1 MKRLNWFLLSMLLL
15 LIPVLQSCDESDGYS
30 LGQLGGS
37 WATVRV
43 LSGNT
48 YYLESDSYGTLWPA
62 ASSVY
67 GYRPVD
73 GKRVSVLFNPLYDN
87 FDGYDMAVKVEH
99 ISPIL
104 TKQVEELTE
113 ENEKELGNDPITV
126 LKKNIWIANGYLNMI
141 FKQNRPVYELHRVSL
156 VHNTLLEPEDDG
168 YIHLELR
175 YNTFNDLSGW
185 WVRGLVSFNL
195 NTIDFAGKKGLKLKV
210 NSAISG
216 ETEEVTFDIKR
227 EMPIPEEVL
236 NLDYSELE
244 TGWMK

>member
-1 MKRLNWFLLSMLLL
+1 MKRLNWFLLSTLLL
-15 LIPVLQSCDESDGYS
+15 LIPVLQSCDEGDGYS
-30 LGQLGGS
+30 LGQMGGS

-73 GKRVSVLFNPLYDN
+73 GKRVSVLFNPLYDD
-87 FDGYDMAVKVEH
+87 FDGYDMAVKVEN
-99 ISPIL
+99 ITPIL
-104 TKQVEELTE
+104 TEQVEELTE
-113 ENEKELGNDPITV
+113 ENEKGFGNDPLTV

-141 FKQNRPVYELHRVSL
+141 YKQNAPVYEQHRVSL
-156 VHNTLLEPEDDG
+156 VRNTLLEPEDDG
-168 YIHLELR
+168 YVHLELR

-185 WVRGLVSFNL
+185 WVKGLVSFNL
-195 NTIDFAGKKGLKLKV
+195 NTIDFAGKKGLKLKL

-216 ETEEVTFDIKR
+216 ETEEVTFDLR
-227 EMPIPEEVL
+227 EKSSIPEEAL
-236 NLDYSELE
+236 NLDYNELE
-244 TGWMK
+244 ADKMK

>member
-15 LIPVLQSCDESDGYS
+15 LIPVLQSCDEGDGYS

-73 GKRVSVLFNPLYDN
+73 GKRVSVLFNPLYDD
-87 FDGYDMAVKVEH
+87 FDGYDMAVKVED
-99 ISPIL
+99 ITPIL
-104 TKQVEELTE
+104 TEQVEELTE
-113 ENEKELGNDPITV
+113 ENEKEFGNDPFTV

-141 FKQNRPVYELHRVSL
+141 YKQNAPVYKQHRVSL
-156 VHNTLLEPEDDG
+156 VRNTLLEPEDDG
-168 YIHLELR
+168 YVHLELR

-185 WVRGLVSFNL
+185 WVKGLVSFNL
-195 NTIDFAGKKGLKLKV
+195 NTIDFAGKKGLKLKL

-216 ETEEVTFDIKR
+216 ETEEVTFDFKKKSS
-227 EMPIPEEVL
+227 IPEEAL
-236 NLDYSELE
+236 NLDYNELE
-244 TGWMK
+244 ADKMK